1 MMMVPTSAHTN
12 NPPYS
17 FTLETPRNP
26 KTERREQYFQ
36 NQMYQIQQE
45 LNDLQG
51 IVHNLSSGTGNRD
64 TEITRDTDMTRV
76 LEQMESMRAEID
88 WLRRHQ
94 ASDWAQGL
102 SDEPPPGYGQ

>member
-1 MMMVPTSAHTN
+1 MMMVPTSAHTS

-17 FTLETPRNP
+17 FTLETPQNP
-26 KTERREQYFQ
+26 KAERREQYLQ

-45 LNDLQG
+45 LHDLQG
-51 IVHNLSSGTGNRD
+51 IVHNPTGNRD
-64 TEITRDTDMTRV
+64 AEITRDTDMTRA

-88 WLRRHQ
+88 WLRQHH

-102 SDEPPPGYGQ
+102 FDEPPPGYGQ